1 MKALAAL
8 VLVLAV
14 SGCSGSDDDTAD
26 APSPGPS
33 SRSENAP
40 VDPVDPVDLAATDVC
55 GLVREGIDAFN
66 LDDLD
71 LTVEKFEE
79 AVPLAEDLA
88 ADQPSDDTETLLDAV
103 RYYAELPTEDYV
115 EANQSSPEFLR
126 FKDFT
131 LTECAYTGAPGEPS
145 DTGVPA

>member
-8 VLVLAV
+8 VLVLALT
-14 SGCSGSDDDTAD
+14 GCAGSDDAAVPAD
-26 APSPGPS
+26 LPSP
-33 SRSENAP
+33 SRASQA
-40 VDPVDPVDLAATDVC
+40 PVDLAGTDVC

-71 LTVEKFEE
+71 LTVEKFEA

-88 ADQPSDDTETLLDAV
+88 ADQPSDETETLLDAV
-103 RYYAELPTEDYV
+103 RYYAELPTDEYV

-131 LTECAYTGAPGEPS
+131 LSECAYTVAPGEPS